1 MPRRHTRAGGAF
13 LSKCLTIVRE
23 LGIDRPD
30 GAMRTWC
37 DGRLKIDLVQS
48 AEFLVVTEIIVSPKC
63 GRYHV
68 CVGSMFGSEHSRV
81 RMRDLKRLHAIV
93 ENAMKILEART
104 ETTNAR

>member
-23 LGIDRPD
+23 LGVDRPD

-37 DGRLKIDLVQS
+37 DGRLKIDLVES
-48 AEFLVVTEIIVSPKC
+48 AELLVVSEIVVSPNPSTY

-68 CVGSMFGSEHSRV
+68 CVASMFGSEYSRV

-93 ENAMKILEART
+93 ENAMKIVATR
-104 ETTNAR
+104 APV